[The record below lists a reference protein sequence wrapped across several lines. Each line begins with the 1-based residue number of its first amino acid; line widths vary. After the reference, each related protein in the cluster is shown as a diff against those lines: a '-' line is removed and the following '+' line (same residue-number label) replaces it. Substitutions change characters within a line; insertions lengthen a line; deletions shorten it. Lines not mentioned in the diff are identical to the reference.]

1 MKTTNLRFA
10 QDDAQESIIERK
22 KRLRAYMKE
31 RRRDNENRDVKENW
45 LVENFFEGI
54 RVLQEQGILKEFQS
68 AFVYLSFSSEAPTDK
83 LVQRLEEN
91 GVRVYAPVLKN
102 GEMFAVE
109 HQEDFTLSDY
119 GIREPV
125 GEPFHGDCDVAIV
138 PLLAAD
144 EKGGRLGYG
153 GGYYDKY
160 LRAHACTI
168 RIGYAFDFQILPTV
182 PTEENDE
189 KLQMLVTDK
198 RLRII

>member
-1 MKTTNLRFA
+1 M
-10 QDDAQESIIERK
+10 Q
-22 KRLRAYMKE
+22 
-31 RRRDNENRDVKENW
+31 
-45 LVENFFEGI
+45 
-54 RVLQEQGILKEFQS
+54 
-68 AFVYLSFSSEAPTDK
+68 
-83 LVQRLEEN
+83 
-91 GVRVYAPVLKN
+91 
-102 GEMFAVE
+102 AVSYGD
-109 HQEDFTLSDY
+109 DFTLSAM
-119 GIREPV
+119 GVREPL
-125 GEPFHGDCDVAIV
+125 GEALDSAPNYVIT